1 MVKDQKI
8 TTHSWEC
15 SRCPKCP
22 GLEYDE
28 FRVVKTCISHLAFAG
43 VSGGKKSADV
53 ALSPNALMVKRQ

>member
-28 FRVVKTCISHLAFAG
+28 FRVVQTCISHLAFAG
-43 VSGGKKSADV
+43 VLEEKSADV
-53 ALSPNALMVKRQ
+53 ALSPHALRVKRQ